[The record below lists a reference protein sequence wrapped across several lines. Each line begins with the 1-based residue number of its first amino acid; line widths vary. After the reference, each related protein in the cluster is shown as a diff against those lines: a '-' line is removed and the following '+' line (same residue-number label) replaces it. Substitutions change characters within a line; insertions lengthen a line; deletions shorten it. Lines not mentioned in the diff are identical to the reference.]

1 METRLRPLAVTAL
14 AALVLTGCVGLE
26 PTADLEEEDQ
36 SGSTDAGG
44 SGESTPDPEEPEIDP
59 AELTFEQLDADEIQ
73 YLLLDED
80 DWPYSVDGFDQE
92 EDDPSLSEYYA
103 EFAEYWVPLDG
114 IDYSSEEEDCFD
126 GIAELEDIETDGR
139 ENHFVSGLRENPN
152 TSYEEDGILVGI
164 SSFRDEQD
172 TASVWEAVLD
182 ACDGVEI
189 EEDGDV
195 VSIGA
200 VEQGEWSGVHM
211 TVQAGSFFE
220 QDLYFDDILLAT
232 LDRGENIV
240 YAVGM
245 DVPAGTFTDVLR
257 VQERKLDEGL
267 PEDLDEG
274 DEDDDHFDEDDDGGL
289 EDDLDDEEIEDPSDD
304 EDDDDQ
310 DDDEDEG
317 DDEDDA

>member
-1 METRLRPLAVTAL
+1 METRLRPLAVTVL
-14 AALVLTGCVGLE
+14 AALALTGCVGLE
-26 PTADLEEEDQ
+26 PTADPEEEQ

-44 SGESTPDPEEPEIDP
+44 SSESTPDPEEPEIDP

-172 TASVWEAVLD
+172 TASVWEEVHA

-195 VSIGA
+195 VSLSAI
-200 VEQGEWSGVHM
+200 EQGGWNGVHM
-211 TVQAGSFFE
+211 AVQAGSFFE

-245 DVPAGTFTDVLR
+245 DVPSGTFTDVLR
-257 VQERKLDEGL
+257 AQERRLDEGL
-267 PEDLDEG
+267 PEDLDDADDG
-274 DEDDDHFDEDDDGGL
+274 DEDDQDR
-289 EDDLDDEEIEDPSDD
+289 
-304 EDDDDQ
+304 DDQ
-310 DDDEDEG
+310 DEDDDEDE
-317 DDEDDA
+317 A